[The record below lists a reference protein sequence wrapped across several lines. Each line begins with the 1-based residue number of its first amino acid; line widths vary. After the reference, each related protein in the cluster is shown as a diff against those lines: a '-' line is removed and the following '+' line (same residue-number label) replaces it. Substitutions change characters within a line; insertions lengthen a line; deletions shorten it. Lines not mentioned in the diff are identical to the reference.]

1 MRESPFIFPLSFTK
15 CYGSYLSTQ
24 CSRIGGN
31 SHYGSYH
38 PSISVW
44 RGIFT
49 PFFIKPKLKVIS
61 VNADENVDRRWGK
74 TEQRYGVVSEDQR
87 NAELPYEY
95 YPLRHFINVIV
106 ENQGNDP
113 ARNCEIR
120 SKLLR
125 KYNGCRWLSD
135 EEKSLVWDDGTSNKT
150 IRAKGGKAIF
160 HLAFSQQSLTRN
172 QERLIPE
179 LFCGVTNGN

>member
-1 MRESPFIFPLSFTK
+1 VNDFCRKLR
-15 CYGSYLSTQ
+15 TQ

-49 PFFIKPKLKVIS
+49 PFFIKLKVIS
-61 VNADENVDRRWGK
+61 VNADENVDRKWGK
-74 TEQRYGVVSEDQR
+74 TEQRYGVVSEDRR

-95 YPLRHFINVIV
+95 YPLRRFINVIV

-113 ARNCEIR
+113 ARNCEKDLNYYENIT
-120 SKLLR
+120 
-125 KYNGCRWLSD
+125 
-135 EEKSLVWDDGTSNKT
+135 VVDG
-150 IRAKGGKAIF
+150 
-160 HLAFSQQSLTRN
+160 
-172 QERLIPE
+172 
-179 LFCGVTNGN
+179 